1 MPTYLAPGKLFL
13 FWSQKD
19 HSLRPVSPL
28 WLSNRHLAL
37 WIPAKFAR
45 NFSVSPTIARIARV
59 ASSLPGTACNL
70 EQRRRIRESAA
81 KEDQGCQLCGK
92 IFKFL
97 EQHYGPGCGDQ
108 HAEDKKFEVFLHRS
122 IFASD
127 KRSGVNE
134 RCFSMMC
141 FNWQPLTIGSPKTWF
156 SIWADEGMILSLLLI
171 HKRRLTSIRR
181 IFNA

>member
-1 MPTYLAPGKLFL
+1 MALQ
-13 FWSQKD
+13 S
-19 HSLRPVSPL
+19 SPCIMD
-28 WLSNRHLAL
+28 SCKVCQEFFSIAYNSANS
-37 WIPAKFAR
+37 AR
-45 NFSVSPTIARIARV
+45 RFISAWDI
-59 ASSLPGTACNL
+59 ACNL

-134 RCFSMMC
+134 RCFSMMS
-141 FNWQPLTIGSPKTWF
+141 FNWQPLTIGSPTTWF

-171 HKRRLTSIRR
+171 HKRKLTSIRR